1 MSAAAVEGLLKALQQ
16 AAAAQLLYPPE
27 HPRLQEAAD
36 RVAGFLREAT
46 ARSSAVSVFAIEDKV
61 VYEGTP
67 LPGVEAVQRGFFQ
80 SLRAAGYDRLTLRRG
95 ATRAEIAA
103 FVAAVAETGK
113 RGGEGAKDRV
123 RPSRNIRLSALQG
136 PDEASEGRGFL
147 AEEIDTLE
155 DVWAD
160 IVERGDLNLDAIEGI
175 VMALAK
181 TVEENLGAMIPM
193 AALKAH
199 DRYTATHITNVAL
212 LAMALAEAIELR
224 PEQVHD
230 IGIAALLHD
239 VGKLKVP
246 AEILNKP
253 DRLNPEQLERMKRHP
268 EDGAR
273 ILLATKG
280 VPELAVIVA
289 YEHHIRFDGGGYPAV
304 PRNWKASLASAVTQ
318 VADIYDA
325 LRTDRPYRT
334 GLDRDTIMAMMT
346 AESGTTFEPAL
357 LAAFFEL
364 VVPRAASG

>member
-1 MSAAAVEGLLKALQQ
+1 VSAAVEGLLKALQH
-16 AAAAQLLYPPE
+16 AVASQLLYPPE

-36 RVAGFLREAT
+36 RVMALLHEST

-61 VYEGTP
+61 VYDGEP
-67 LPGVEAVQRGFFQ
+67 LQGVEALHRGFFQ
-80 SLRAAGYDRLTLRRG
+80 TLRAAGYDRLTIRRG
-95 ATRAEIAA
+95 ATRAELSAFIAA
-103 FVAAVAETGK
+103 LAETGR

-136 PDEASEGRGFL
+136 EGEAGLDRGFL
-147 AEEIDTLE
+147 AEEVDTLQ

-160 IVERGDLNLDAIEGI
+160 VVEHGDLNLDAVEGI

-193 AALKAH
+193 AALKSH

-212 LAMALAEAIELR
+212 LAMALAEAIELP

-230 IGIAALLHD
+230 VGIAALLHD

-246 AEILNKP
+246 SEILNKP
-253 DRLNPEQLERMKRHP
+253 DRLSPDQLVQMKRHP
-268 EDGAR
+268 EEGAR
-273 ILLATKG
+273 ILLATPG

-289 YEHHIRFDGGGYPAV
+289 YEHHVRFDGGGYPAV
-304 PRNWKASLASAVTQ
+304 PPGWKASLASAVTQ

-346 AESGTTFEPAL
+346 ADSGTTFEPAL

-364 VVPRAASG
+364 VVPRTASA

>member
-1 MSAAAVEGLLKALQQ
+1 MSAAVEGFLKALQN
-16 AAAAQLLYPPE
+16 AVAAQLLYPPE
-27 HPRLQEAAD
+27 HPRLLEAAD
-36 RVAGFLREAT
+36 RVAALLREAT
-46 ARSSAVSVFAIEDKV
+46 ARSSAISVFAIEDRV
-61 VYEGTP
+61 VHDGTP
-67 LPGVEAVQRGFFQ
+67 VPGVEVAHRGFFQ
-80 SLRAAGYDRLTLRRG
+80 ALRAAGYDRLTVRRG
-95 ATRAEIAA
+95 ASRAEISA
-103 FVAAVAETGK
+103 FVAAVAETG
-113 RGGEGAKDRV
+113 RGGEGAKDRL
-123 RPSRNIRLSALQG
+123 RASRNIRLSALQG
-136 PDEASEGRGFL
+136 PDEAGPDRGFL
-147 AEEIDTLE
+147 ADEIDTLQ

-160 IVERGDLNLDAIEGI
+160 IVLRRDLNLDALEG
-175 VMALAK
+175 VVLALAK

-212 LAMALAEAIELR
+212 LAMALAEAIELP

-230 IGIAALLHD
+230 VGIAALLHD
-239 VGKLKVP
+239 VGKLEVP

-253 DRLNPEQLERMKRHP
+253 DRLSPEQLDRMKRHP

-273 ILLATKG
+273 TLLATPG

-304 PRNWKASLASAVTQ
+304 PRGWKSSLASAVTQ

-346 AESGTTFEPAL
+346 ADSGAHFEPAL

-364 VVPRAASG
+364 VVPRAASS